1 MKKIID
7 LLLVLIVLMMGIGGG
22 FLYREGMGY
31 VDYAL
36 RRGNSKDPWGPPQAF
51 EEIYPYPNKDPQN
64 QPNAPLAPTE
74 IWTLQSFD
82 GLQLVG
88 SHFLPEGESHRWVIL
103 VHGYGCNER
112 FMWGV
117 APYYLKRGYHVVT
130 PNMRASGKS
139 EGTYLTMGVL
149 EGKDVAQWAREIT
162 AVDPKARIVLHGES
176 MGASDVMMALGEP
189 LPKNVKAV
197 IEDSGYSDLP
207 RLLEERM
214 EDLDIPYPSAII
226 EGANLLMKIRTGV
239 FLRDVSPIKE
249 VKKSTLPILFIHGS
263 RDELIP
269 PHMMND
275 LAAQSPSP
283 IKEELLIKGGRHAE
297 NDTLG
302 DVYFRQIFRF
312 LEEAG
317 L

>member
-1 MKKIID
+1 MKKIIG

-112 FMWGV
+112 FMRGV
-117 APYYLKRGYHVVT
+117 APY
-130 PNMRASGKS
+130 
-139 EGTYLTMGVL
+139 
-149 EGKDVAQWAREIT
+149 
-162 AVDPKARIVLHGES
+162 
-176 MGASDVMMALGEP
+176 
-189 LPKNVKAV
+189 
-197 IEDSGYSDLP
+197 
-207 RLLEERM
+207 
-214 EDLDIPYPSAII
+214 
-226 EGANLLMKIRTGV
+226 
-239 FLRDVSPIKE
+239 
-249 VKKSTLPILFIHGS
+249 
-263 RDELIP
+263 
-269 PHMMND
+269 
-275 LAAQSPSP
+275 
-283 IKEELLIKGGRHAE
+283 
-297 NDTLG
+297 
-302 DVYFRQIFRF
+302 
-312 LEEAG
+312 
-317 L
+317 